1 MVALAVDR
9 GSAAETLRLSAGV
22 AVLVFTGSGDGQTS
36 AVSIRSAK

>member
-9 GSAAETLRLSAGV
+9 GSAAETLRLSAGD
-22 AVLVFTGSGDGQTS
+22 AVLVFIGSGDGQTS